1 MDNED
6 FLTSRQVCRYLGISV
21 TLLNGLEKSGHLLP
35 VRKMPLSN
43 KRLYSAEDV
52 RKFKES
58 VKVGGSKVANDKAD
72 GKETG

>member
-1 MDNED
+1 MDSED

-43 KRLYSAEDV
+43 KRLYRLEDV
-52 RKFKES
+52 THFKES
-58 VKVGGSKVANDKAD
+58 VQVDNSGVADDEAD
-72 GKETG
+72 GKETV

>member
-1 MDNED
+1 MENEN

-52 RKFKES
+52 AKFKES
-58 VKVGGSKVANDKAD
+58 VQVEDSGLADEVD